1 MDILITIA
9 FLALYYILGLGAIIA
24 FKEIGLEDVKLEK
37 KDYLA
42 AAMFPLLLLVIFT
55 GWIVEKIWR

>member
-37 KDYLA
+37 QDYLA

>member
-9 FLALYYILGLGAIIA
+9 FLTLYYILGLGAIIA

-37 KDYLA
+37 QDYLA
-42 AAMFPLLLLVIFT
+42 AAMSPLLLLVIFT